1 MTITDVFELLG
12 ADADSGVL
20 MGEVDMEFDGSLRP
34 GATYEGDG
42 EIAAVERKHRARA
55 GLSTGS
61 SCAHGPR
68 GGAAEPVLRCQAAWI
83 FPRGRLEMRLEAGQ
97 TVTPYVVE
105 SVSPEPMKTMAAILD
120 DPNPIHYD
128 EASVRALGLGERP
141 INQGPSN
148 LGYLME
154 MLVGVAGRTERLK
167 RVRVRFLGNVLAGDR
182 VGCSGSVCVG
192 RHRRGAR
199 GAGGSGERRRAAG
212 SFWHRRDRDAL
223 RTTCP

>member
-1 MTITDVFELLG
+1 
-12 ADADSGVL
+12 
-20 MGEVDMEFDGSLRP
+20 
-34 GATYEGDG
+34 
-42 EIAAVERKHRARA
+42 
-55 GLSTGS
+55 
-61 SCAHGPR
+61 
-68 GGAAEPVLRCQAAWI
+68 
-83 FPRGRLEMRLEAGQ
+83 MRLEAGQ

-120 DPNPIHYD
+120 DLNPIHFD

-154 MLVGVAGRTERLK
+154 MLGVAGRTERLK
-167 RVRVRFLGNVLAGDR
+167 RVRVRFLGNVFAGDR
-182 VGCSGSVCVG
+182 VVLGSACVG

-223 RTTCP
+223 ENDLSLNAGSGGIQTVMLPRPNGRPTAEGGGGPGSIESAEERSCPSTALRSTSARAAAATRC